1 MAVPKFLLPFATAFA
16 LALVGAIR
24 LTIAGPGDASG
35 DAAQGNPSAPSAT
48 AKPDASTSNDVIL
61 ADEQAKLSQ
70 KYKELERVVLRMA
83 EVMQSSDPR
92 RAALLRQAFA
102 QSRERQI
109 GTQFDDL
116 VKLLQTDQLY
126 QASKGQTA
134 VDQDLNRLLLLLMSG
149 DRDKQIP
156 NDRAEIKRFIERI
169 NKLIREQQGIE
180 GETEG
185 QGDPADLANRQEKL
199 ANRTTELAKD
209 LHKFDERNN
218 PNANDSSNAD
228 GKDADGKNAEGKD
241 GDAKDTDGKKSDG
254 KKSDGKNSDGKKA
267 DGKNADG
274 NDAKGDDQKSEN
286 GADSEKGDSEK
297 GGDKKGDAKS
307 QKSNSKQGAKNS
319 KNGKSDSQKSDDQSS
334 ENAQGDADSEQKG
347 GEKSDGKSGS
357 QKSGAKKSDGKKSGG
372 KGEKSDAKNGE
383 KGDEKADD
391 QSAEGKDGEKSGEKS
406 DKGSKSGK
414 KGSESKS
421 GKAGQK
427 SNQKDGGKDAKSED
441 GKSDAEKSDDQKS
454 DDQKSAGERSDGQK
468 SGSKSSKSGK
478 SGQKSQKGSKDSKDG
493 EQSDEQSDP
502 QNGDQQ
508 QDDQSSDEPEGR
520 KRIRQAEDRMR
531 DAKRKLEEAERR
543 GAAADQQKAIE
554 ELKQAKAALE
564 EILRQLREEEVER
577 VLAMLEGRFRKM
589 LQLQVEV
596 YEGTIALDRIPEEER
611 DRNTEIESGKLSKK
625 EANISAEAEKTLTLL
640 REEGSSVAF
649 PESVEQLREDMD
661 QVTARLGRTN
671 IGSITQGV
679 EQDIVKSLEEMVA
692 ALQKAQKEQQKG
704 GQQKGG
710 KKGNGG
716 QQQDQPLVNAIAEL
730 KMIRAL
736 QMRVNT
742 RTERYSKLLADGTE
756 QAEAPDLVEAV
767 KRLSER
773 EERIH
778 KTTRDIVVGRN
789 K

>member
-1 MAVPKFLLPFATAFA
+1 MAVSKFLLPFATAFT

-24 LTIAGPGDASG
+24 LTIAGPGEDAPVKSAASG
-35 DAAQGNPSAPSAT
+35 DAVPANAPAI
-48 AKPDASTSNDVIL
+48 AKPDASNSGSNTSGSDVVL

-134 VDQDLNRLLLLLMSG
+134 VDQDLNRLLQLLMSG

-156 NDRAEIKRFIERI
+156 NERAEIKRFIERI

-185 QGDPADLANRQEKL
+185 QGDQADLANRQEKL

-218 PNANDSSNAD
+218 PNANDPSNADNAD
-228 GKDADGKNAEGKD
+228 GKDAEGKD
-241 GDAKDTDGKKSDG
+241 GDAKDADGKKADGKKSDG
-254 KKSDGKNSDGKKA
+254 KKSDAKKS

-274 NDAKGDDQKSEN
+274 KDAKGDDQKGEN
-286 GADSEKGDSEK
+286 AKGDVPNPLSPRGSQKSGSKNSDGKQSGSKDGKSDAKSGEKGDEK
-297 GGDKKGDAKS
+297 ADNADDKNADGKDGEKANGEKSGGEKSGEKSNGSKSGSGSKSDKKGANSKS
-307 QKSNSKQGAKNS
+307 GKSGQKSNQNDAGKNAKS
-319 KNGKSDSQKSDDQSS
+319 ADEKSDDGKSGDEKPKDEKSNDQKSDDQKS
-334 ENAQGDADSEQKG
+334 DEQKSG
-347 GEKSDGKSGS
+347 GEKSDGKSG
-357 QKSGAKKSDGKKSGG
+357 Q
-372 KGEKSDAKNGE
+372 
-383 KGDEKADD
+383 
-391 QSAEGKDGEKSGEKS
+391 
-406 DKGSKSGK
+406 
-414 KGSESKS
+414 
-421 GKAGQK
+421 
-427 SNQKDGGKDAKSED
+427 
-441 GKSDAEKSDDQKS
+441 
-454 DDQKSAGERSDGQK
+454 
-468 SGSKSSKSGK
+468 KSSKSGGK
-478 SGQKSQKGSKDSKDG
+478 SGQKSQQSKKGGKDSKDG
-493 EQSDEQSDP
+493 DESDEQSDP

-508 QDDQSSDEPEGR
+508 QQDEQSNDEPPAR
-520 KRIRQAEDRMR
+520 KQIRQAEDRMR

-611 DRNTEIESGKLSKK
+611 DRNTEIESDKLSKK
-625 EANISAEAEKTLTLL
+625 EANISAEADKTLTLL

-661 QVTARLGRTN
+661 QVTARLHRTN

-704 GQQKGG
+704 AQQKGG
-710 KKGNGG
+710 KKGGG
-716 QQQDQPLVNAIAEL
+716 QPQDKPLVNAIAEL

-736 QMRVNT
+736 QMRVNM